1 MATQAFGTTMNPFDI
16 LEIRVGASAD
26 EIKASYH
33 RLAKMWHPD
42 RFTGP
47 QKEEAESKFRDV
59 SEAFNVLKDPERRGW
74 AEEEFRN
81 TPAAKIAPV
90 STAASPGPVHNPV
103 ERTPDDWFQ
112 ESMKAFRDLDVERAL
127 GLVQFA
133 IRQDPNKADYHLF
146 QAKLLETKGS
156 DRRAMIKCYEA
167 AHNLQPKNVETMLR
181 LAEHFQATGMN
192 ARAAVLI
199 QKAQEI
205 SPNHKLLKRMGFAT
219 TPAKEE
225 KGKALDIKSLKDLGQ
240 QAKTLFN
247 KILRRG

>member
-1 MATQAFGTTMNPFDI
+1 MATQALGTAMNPFDI

-42 RFTGP
+42 RFTGA
-47 QKEEAESKFRDV
+47 QKEEAETKFRDI
-59 SEAFNVLKDPERRGW
+59 SEAFNMLKDPERRGW
-74 AEEEFRN
+74 AEAEFAG
-81 TPAAKIAPV
+81 TPPVMSAQAAPAVKP
-90 STAASPGPVHNPV
+90 NPQSNPA

-112 ESMKAFRDLDVERAL
+112 DSMRAFQNLDVDRAL

-133 IRQDPNKADYHLF
+133 IRQDPNKVDYHLF

-167 AHNLQPKNVETMLR
+167 AHTLQPKNVETMLR
-181 LAEHFQATGMN
+181 LAEQYQATGMQT
-192 ARAAVLI
+192 RAAVLI
-199 QKAQEI
+199 QKVREI
-205 SPNHKLLKRMGFAT
+205 APKHKLLRRLDAAS
-219 TPAKEE
+219 PIVVDE
-225 KGKALDIKSLKDLGQ
+225 KGKGLDIKGLKDLGQ

>member
-1 MATQAFGTTMNPFDI
+1 MNPFDI

-42 RFTGP
+42 RFTGA
-47 QKEEAESKFRDV
+47 QKEEAESKFRDI
-59 SEAFNVLKDPERRGW
+59 SEAFNALKDPERRSW

-81 TPAAKIAPV
+81 APSTMGSQVIPAV
-90 STAASPGPVHNPV
+90 RTNPEPNPA

-112 ESMKAFRDLDVERAL
+112 DSMRAFRDLDVERAL

-133 IRQDPNKADYHLF
+133 IRLDPNKADYYLF

-181 LAEHFQATGMN
+181 LAEQFQATGMQ
-192 ARAAVLI
+192 ARAMVLL
-199 QKAQEI
+199 QKAREI
-205 SPNHKLLKRMGFAT
+205 SPNHKLLKRMGVT
-219 TPAKEE
+219 STPAKEE
-225 KGKALDIKSLKDLGQ
+225 KGKGLDIKGLKDLGQ

-247 KILRRG
+247 KILRRS

>member
-1 MATQAFGTTMNPFDI
+1 MNPFDT

-42 RFTGP
+42 RFSGAE
-47 QKEEAESKFRDV
+47 KELAESKFRDI
-59 SEAFNVLKDPERRGW
+59 SEAFNLLKDPERRGW

-81 TPAAKIAPV
+81 TSPAKSSPVSPAA
-90 STAASPGPVHNPV
+90 SASPVQSAV
-103 ERTPDDWFQ
+103 ERTPDDWYKDAQKAFQ
-112 ESMKAFRDLDVERAL
+112 ELDVERAL

-133 IRQDPNKADYHLF
+133 IRQDPTKADYHLF
-146 QAKLLETKGS
+146 QAKILETKKS
-156 DRRAMIKCYEA
+156 DRRTLIKCYEA
-167 AHNLQPKNVETMLR
+167 ALNLQPKNAETMLR
-181 LAEHFQATGMN
+181 LAEHFQESGMQ

-199 QKAQEI
+199 QKAMEI
-205 SPNHKLLKRMGFAT
+205 APNHKLLKRMGFAAN
-219 TPAKEE
+219 PGKEE
-225 KGKALDIKSLKDLGQ
+225 KGKGPDVKGLKDLGQ

>member
-1 MATQAFGTTMNPFDI
+1 MNPFDI

-47 QKEEAESKFRDV
+47 QKEEAESRFRDI

-74 AEEEFRN
+74 AEEEFKNAHSGSSPQASQPGN
-81 TPAAKIAPV
+81 TN
-90 STAASPGPVHNPV
+90 PGLNPL
-103 ERTPDDWFQ
+103 ERTPDDWYQ
-112 ESMKAFRDLDVERAL
+112 EALKAFQNLDTERAL

-133 IRQDPNKADYHLF
+133 IRQDPNQADYHLF
-146 QAKLLETKGS
+146 QAKVLETKGS
-156 DRRAMIKCYEA
+156 DRRSIIKCFEA
-167 AHNLQPKNVETMLR
+167 ALNLQPKNVETMLR
-181 LAEHFQATGMN
+181 LAEHFQALGMQ
-192 ARAAVLI
+192 ARATALI
-199 QKAQEI
+199 QRAREI
-205 SPNHKLLKRMGFAT
+205 SPNHKMLKRMGVASG
-219 TPAKEE
+219 PSHEE
-225 KGKALDIKSLKDLGQ
+225 KGKSMDIKGLGDLGQ

>member
-1 MATQAFGTTMNPFDI
+1 MNPFDI
-16 LEIRVGASAD
+16 LEIRVGSSAE

-42 RFTGP
+42 RFTGTE
-47 QKEEAESKFRDV
+47 KEVAESKFREI
-59 SEAFNVLKDPERRGW
+59 SEAFGVLKDPERRGW

-81 TPAAKIAPV
+81 
-90 STAASPGPVHNPV
+90 ASPATSSPVPSV
-103 ERTPDDWFQ
+103 ASIKPAPTSTERTPDDWYQ
-112 ESMKAFRDLDVERAL
+112 DSMKAFHDLDVERAI

-156 DRRAMIKCYEA
+156 DRRAVIKSYEA
-167 AHNLQPKNVETMLR
+167 ALNLQPKNVETMLR
-181 LAEHFQATGMN
+181 LAEHFQATGMQ

-199 QKAQEI
+199 QKAREI
-205 SPNHKLLKRMGFAT
+205 SPNHKLLKKMGFAST
-219 TPAKEE
+219 QAKEE
-225 KGKALDIKSLKDLGQ
+225 KGKDPDIKGLKDLGQ

>member
-1 MATQAFGTTMNPFDI
+1 MNPFDI

-42 RFTGP
+42 RFTGA
-47 QKEEAESKFRDV
+47 QKEEAESKFRDI

-81 TPAAKIAPV
+81 APPAMSSQVSPAA
-90 STAASPGPVHNPV
+90 STNPEHSSI

-112 ESMKAFRDLDVERAL
+112 DSMRAFRDLDVERAL

-156 DRRAMIKCYEA
+156 DRRAVIKSYEA
-167 AHNLQPKNVETMLR
+167 ALNLQPKNVETMLR
-181 LAEHFQATGMN
+181 LAEHFHAIGMQ
-192 ARAAVLI
+192 ARAAALI

-205 SPNHKLLKRMGFAT
+205 SPNHKLLKRMGVAS
-219 TPAKEE
+219 TPVKEE
-225 KGKALDIKSLKDLGQ
+225 KGKGPGIKSLDDLGQ

>member
-1 MATQAFGTTMNPFDI
+1 MNPFDA
-16 LEIRVGASAD
+16 LEIHVGASAE

-42 RFTGP
+42 RFTGAE
-47 QKEEAESKFRDV
+47 KELAESKFRDI

-81 TPAAKIAPV
+81 ASPAQSAPV
-90 STAASPGPVHNPV
+90 TVTASTGPVQSHV

-112 ESMKAFRDLDVERAL
+112 DALKAFENLDVERAF

-167 AHNLQPKNVETMLR
+167 ALNLQPKNVETMLR
-181 LAEHFQATGMN
+181 LAEHFQATGMQ

-199 QKAQEI
+199 QKAMEI
-205 SPNHKLLKRMGFAT
+205 SPNHKLLRKMGFAAA
-219 TPAKEE
+219 PVKEE
-225 KGKALDIKSLKDLGQ
+225 KGKGPDVKSLKDLGQ

>member
-1 MATQAFGTTMNPFDI
+1 MNPFDT

-42 RFTGP
+42 RFTGAE
-47 QKEEAESKFRDV
+47 KELAESKFRDI
-59 SEAFNVLKDPERRGW
+59 SEAFNALKDPERRGW
-74 AEEEFRN
+74 AEEEFRSAS
-81 TPAAKIAPV
+81 PAKSSPV
-90 STAASPGPVHNPV
+90 TAAASTSPAQSHV
-103 ERTPDDWFQ
+103 ERTPEDWYQ
-112 ESMKAFRDLDVERAL
+112 DALKAFQDLDVERAL

-146 QAKLLETKGS
+146 QAKVLESKGS
-156 DRRAMIKCYEA
+156 DHRALIKCYEA
-167 AHNLQPKNVETMLR
+167 AFQLQPKNVETMLR
-181 LAEHFQATGMN
+181 LAEQFQAAGMQT
-192 ARAAVLI
+192 RAAVLI
-199 QKAQEI
+199 QKAVEI

-219 TPAKEE
+219 DPSKEE
-225 KGKALDIKSLKDLGQ
+225 KGKGQDIKGLKDLGQ

>member
-1 MATQAFGTTMNPFDI
+1 MNPFDI

-26 EIKASYH
+26 EIKASFH

-42 RFTGP
+42 RFTGV
-47 QKEEAESKFRDV
+47 QKEEAESKFRDI
-59 SEAFNVLKDPERRGW
+59 SEAFNILKDPERRSW
-74 AEEEFRN
+74 AEEEFR
-81 TPAAKIAPV
+81 TASPPASSQVSPVV
-90 STAASPGPVHNPV
+90 STNLGPGPI

-112 ESMKAFRDLDVERAL
+112 DSMRAFKDLDVERAL

-133 IRQDPNKADYHLF
+133 IRQDPKKADYHLF

-156 DRRAMIKCYEA
+156 DRRAMIKSYEA
-167 AHNLQPKNVETMLR
+167 ALNLQPKNVETMLR
-181 LAEHFQATGMN
+181 LAEQYQATGMQ

-199 QKAQEI
+199 QKAREI
-205 SPNHKLLKRMGFAT
+205 SPNHKLLKRMGIAS

-225 KGKALDIKSLKDLGQ
+225 KGKGLDVKGLKDLGQ

>member
-1 MATQAFGTTMNPFDI
+1 MNPFDI

-42 RFTGP
+42 RFTGAE
-47 QKEEAESKFRDV
+47 KEVAESKFRDI

-81 TPAAKIAPV
+81 APPAAGFQTSPV
-90 STAASPGPVHNPV
+90 ASAKPTQSQF

-112 ESMKAFRDLDVERAL
+112 DSMRAFKDLDIERAL

-133 IRQDPNKADYHLF
+133 IRQDPTKADYHLF

-156 DRRAMIKCYEA
+156 DRRAVIKCYEA

-181 LAEHFQATGMN
+181 LAEHFQATGMQ
-192 ARAAVLI
+192 ARAAALI
-199 QKAQEI
+199 QKAREI
-205 SPNHKLLKRMGFAT
+205 SPNHKMLKRMGMASS
-219 TPAKEE
+219 PAKDE
-225 KGKALDIKSLKDLGQ
+225 KGKGLDIKGLGDLGQ

>member
-1 MATQAFGTTMNPFDI
+1 MNPFDI

-42 RFTGP
+42 RFTGTE
-47 QKEEAESKFRDV
+47 KEVAEAKFRDI
-59 SEAFNVLKDPERRGW
+59 SEAFNVLKDPERRTW

-81 TPAAKIAPV
+81 APSV
-90 STAASPGPVHNPV
+90 TSDQASPVASAAVVNSPV
-103 ERTPDDWFQ
+103 ERSPDDWFQ
-112 ESMKAFRDLDVERAL
+112 EAMKAFQDLDVERAL

-146 QAKLLETKGS
+146 QAKILETKGS
-156 DRRAMIKCYEA
+156 DRRAVIKSYEA
-167 AHNLQPKNVETMLR
+167 ALNLQPKNVETILR
-181 LAEHFQATGMN
+181 LAEHFQALGMQ

-199 QKAQEI
+199 QKAREI
-205 SPNHKLLKRMGFAT
+205 APKHKLLKRLDAVSN
-219 TPAKEE
+219 PAKEE
-225 KGKALDIKSLKDLGQ
+225 KGKGLDIKSLGDLGQ

>member
-1 MATQAFGTTMNPFDI
+1 MNPFDI

-42 RFTGP
+42 RFTGA
-47 QKEEAESKFRDV
+47 QQEEAESKFRDI

-74 AEEEFRN
+74 AEEEFKSAL
-81 TPAAKIAPV
+81 PGSPPQAPH
-90 STAASPGPVHNPV
+90 AASANTGHSV

-146 QAKLLETKGS
+146 HAKLLETKGS
-156 DRRAMIKCYEA
+156 DRRAVIKCFETA
-167 AHNLQPKNVETMLR
+167 LNLQPKNVETMLR
-181 LAEHFQATGMN
+181 LAEHFQSIGMH
-192 ARAAVLI
+192 ARAAALI

-205 SPNHKLLKRMGFAT
+205 SPNHKLLKRMGAAT
-219 TPAKEE
+219 KPGAAEKD
-225 KGKALDIKSLKDLGQ
+225 KGKDIKGLGDLGQ
-240 QAKTLFN
+240 QAKALLN

>member
-1 MATQAFGTTMNPFDI
+1 MNPFDI
-16 LEIRVGASAD
+16 LELRAGASAD

-42 RFTGP
+42 RFSGAE
-47 QKEEAESKFRDV
+47 KEVAELKFRDI
-59 SEAFNVLKDPERRGW
+59 SEAFNVLKDPQRRTW

-81 TPAAKIAPV
+81 
-90 STAASPGPVHNPV
+90 ASPATSSDASAEVGKTTGKSAI

-112 ESMKAFRDLDVERAL
+112 ASMKAFQDLDIERAL

-156 DRRAMIKCYEA
+156 DRRAVIKCYEA
-167 AHNLQPKNVETMLR
+167 ALILQPKNVEALLR
-181 LAEHFQATGMN
+181 LAEHFQLTGMQ
-192 ARAAVLI
+192 ARASALI
-199 QKAQEI
+199 QKAREI
-205 SPNHKLLKRMGFAT
+205 APNHKLLKKLGMASG
-219 TPAKEE
+219 PVKEKEE
-225 KGKALDIKSLKDLGQ
+225 KGKGLDMKGLEDLGQ
-240 QAKTLFN
+240 QAKSLFN

>member
-1 MATQAFGTTMNPFDI
+1 MNPFDI

-47 QKEEAESKFRDV
+47 QKDEAESKFRDI
-59 SEAFNVLKDPERRGW
+59 SEAFNILKDQERRTW

-81 TPAAKIAPV
+81 TSSEPG
-90 STAASPGPVHNPV
+90 TEASPGLSAKSEPNPL

-112 ESMKAFRDLDVERAL
+112 ESMRAFQNLDVERAI

-146 QAKLLETKGS
+146 HAKLLETKGS
-156 DRRAMIKCYEA
+156 DRRAIIKCYEA
-167 AHNLQPKNVETMLR
+167 ALNLQPKNVETMLR
-181 LAEHFQATGMN
+181 LAEHFQAIGMQ
-192 ARAAVLI
+192 ARAAALI
-199 QKAQEI
+199 QRAQEI
-205 SPNHKLLKRMGFAT
+205 SPKHKLLKRMGVASQ
-219 TPAKEE
+219 PVLEE
-225 KGKALDIKSLKDLGQ
+225 KGKGQDIKSFADLGQ